1 MQRGQESLDAV
12 KVRTLPVQ
20 VAAHLTRRIVSGGI
34 EDGRAP
40 SELDIAREFG
50 VSRVVAR
57 ETLKILASLDI
68 VDVAQGRRVVVR
80 PPAEWDYLS
89 PLLIE
94 WLPTK
99 IVGELLQELHQMR
112 VLLEPELAA
121 MAATGATADTLDRLK
136 AGIDRM
142 AALEAD
148 PNAYLEV
155 DHEFHMEI
163 CRAADNRILDRIMYS
178 ARWLGTASRA
188 AQGHPR
194 PHRDL
199 RGHPRARPGPCPR
212 GDAHAPRQQLR
223 SHRGEADQAGH
234 QAPLGHHRTARPVD
248 LVRTWGPPG
257 STSLRRSS
265 PHERPG
271 SAALASLYRRL
282 QRRPV
287 GTRPHARTREEWSWK
302 RKRTYPGGLFSA

>member
-1 MQRGQESLDAV
+1 MQRGQESPDAV

-20 VAAHLTRRIVSGGI
+20 VAAHLTRRIVSGEV
-34 EDGRAP
+34 EDGRGP
-40 SELDIAREFG
+40 SELDISREFG

-94 WLPTK
+94 WMPAE

-121 MAATGATADTLDRLK
+121 MAAVSVTEETLDRLR
-136 AGIDRM
+136 GEIDRM
-142 AALEAD
+142 AELEAD
-148 PNAYLEV
+148 PDAYLEV

-178 ARWLGTASRA
+178 ARWLGTASRRITNEAPA
-188 AQGHPR
+188 ALCRATADHTEIYQALVA
-194 PHRDL
+194 RD
-199 RGHPRARPGPCPR
+199 PDRARAAMR
-212 GDAHAPRQQLR
+212 KHLSNNSTLLAEREKQTKRA
-223 SHRGEADQAGH
+223 
-234 QAPLGHHRTARPVD
+234 
-248 LVRTWGPPG
+248 VR
-257 STSLRRSS
+257 RR
-265 PHERPG
+265 
-271 SAALASLYRRL
+271 
-282 QRRPV
+282 
-287 GTRPHARTREEWSWK
+287 
-302 RKRTYPGGLFSA
+302 

>member
-1 MQRGQESLDAV
+1 M
-12 KVRTLPVQ
+12 Q
-20 VAAHLTRRIVSGGI
+20 VAAHLTRRIVSGEI

-40 SELDIAREFG
+40 SELDISREFG

-68 VDVAQGRRVVVR
+68 VEVAQGRRVVVR

-94 WLPTK
+94 WMPTE

-121 MAATGATADTLDRLK
+121 MAATSVTGETLERLREEL
-136 AGIDRM
+136 DRM
-142 AALEAD
+142 AALESD

-178 ARWLGTASRA
+178 ARWLGTASR
-188 AQGHPR
+188 R
-194 PHRDL
+194 ITNE
-199 RGHPRARPGPCPR
+199 
-212 GDAHAPRQQLR
+212 AP
-223 SHRGEADQAGH
+223 
-234 QAPLGHHRTARPVD
+234 
-248 LVRTWGPPG
+248 
-257 STSLRRSS
+257 
-265 PHERPG
+265 
-271 SAALASLYRRL
+271 AALRKATCDHTEIYEALVARDPAAARAAMRKHLANNSNLLAEKEQQTKRAARR
-282 QRRPV
+282 R
-287 GTRPHARTREEWSWK
+287 
-302 RKRTYPGGLFSA
+302 

>member
-1 MQRGQESLDAV
+1 MQRGQESADAV

-20 VAAHLTRRIVSGGI
+20 VAAHLTRRIVSGDF

-40 SELDIAREFG
+40 SELDISREFG

-94 WLPTK
+94 WMPAE
-99 IVGELLQELHQMR
+99 IVGELLQELDQMR

-121 MAATGATADTLDRLK
+121 MAATSITDETLDRLREEL
-136 AGIDRM
+136 DRM
-142 AALEAD
+142 AALEGD

-178 ARWLGTASRA
+178 ARWLGTASR
-188 AQGHPR
+188 R
-194 PHRDL
+194 ITNE
-199 RGHPRARPGPCPR
+199 
-212 GDAHAPRQQLR
+212 AP
-223 SHRGEADQAGH
+223 
-234 QAPLGHHRTARPVD
+234 
-248 LVRTWGPPG
+248 
-257 STSLRRSS
+257 
-265 PHERPG
+265 
-271 SAALASLYRRL
+271 AALRKATADHTAIYEALVARDPAGARAAMRKHLANNSTLLAEKERQTKRAARR
-282 QRRPV
+282 R
-287 GTRPHARTREEWSWK
+287 
-302 RKRTYPGGLFSA
+302 

>member
-1 MQRGQESLDAV
+1 M
-12 KVRTLPVQ
+12 Q
-20 VAAHLTRRIVSGGI
+20 VAAHLTRRIVSGEI

-40 SELDIAREFG
+40 SELEISQEFG

-94 WLPTK
+94 WLPAEL
-99 IVGELLQELHQMR
+99 VGELLQELHQMR

-121 MAATGATADTLDRLK
+121 MAAACVTDEALARL
-136 AGIDRM
+136 GTEVDRM
-142 AALEAD
+142 AELEAD

-178 ARWLGTASRA
+178 ARWLGTASRRITNEAPA
-188 AQGHPR
+188 ALRKATHD
-194 PHRDL
+194 HKEIYEAILARD
-199 RGHPRARPGPCPR
+199 PDRAR
-212 GDAHAPRQQLR
+212 AAM
-223 SHRGEADQAGH
+223 
-234 QAPLGHHRTARPVD
+234 RTHLANN
-248 LVRTWGPPG
+248 
-257 STSLRRSS
+257 
-265 PHERPG
+265 
-271 SAALASLYRRL
+271 SALIAE
-282 QRRPV
+282 
-287 GTRPHARTREEWSWK
+287 REEQT
-302 RKRTYPGGLFSA
+302 RRAAGRQ